1 MYALQLLLQF
11 LIIFFAV
18 GAMYL
23 LNRAKGIEANNSR
36 VVGQI
41 GGTLRER
48 VRLCLNDWSF
58 TNKWGHRSFVIAICL
73 LLANLAVSYLRTKHH

>member
-11 LIIFFAV
+11 LLIFFAV
-18 GAMYL
+18 GAMYF
-23 LNRAKGIEANNSR
+23 LNRAKTLEAHNSR
-36 VVGQI
+36 AGVVI

-58 TNKWGHRSFVIAICL
+58 TNKWGHRSFIVAICL
-73 LLANLAVSYLRTKHH
+73 LLANLTVSYLRTKHH